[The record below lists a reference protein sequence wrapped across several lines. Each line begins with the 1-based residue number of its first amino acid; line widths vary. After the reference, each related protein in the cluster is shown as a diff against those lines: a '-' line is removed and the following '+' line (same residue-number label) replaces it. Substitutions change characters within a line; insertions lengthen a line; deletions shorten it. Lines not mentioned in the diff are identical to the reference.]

1 MSRPMWHLVSLTVFP
16 PPLRNTH
23 IWSTCS
29 ATNVKLVSRLKLSW
43 IYNTPLRNTQRCLDN
58 TWSCKEV
65 FNWLTVAV
73 YIAHWQMY
81 LEHLVHKYCTPFV
94 QGTICKH
101 IIGILWEMKTA
112 AIVWIWWAES
122 CSHHALLCYYA
133 LSKLSCALYLLQ
145 VTLNT
150 AGLVQVTS
158 LIEVHT
164 RDLITI
170 EVHTRDTQ
178 KPNCEFADRLLHVE
192 HEILHI
198 AYMQQVN
205 EYASW
210 YMWHL

>member
-1 MSRPMWHLVSLTVFP
+1 M
-16 PPLRNTH
+16 
-23 IWSTCS
+23 
-29 ATNVKLVSRLKLSW
+29 
-43 IYNTPLRNTQRCLDN
+43 
-58 TWSCKEV
+58 
-65 FNWLTVAV
+65 
-73 YIAHWQMY
+73 
-81 LEHLVHKYCTPFV
+81 
-94 QGTICKH
+94 
-101 IIGILWEMKTA
+101 
-112 AIVWIWWAES
+112 ES
-122 CSHHALLCYYA
+122 CSHHALLCYYT
-133 LSKLSCALYLLQ
+133 LSKLSRVLYLLQ

-158 LIEVHT
+158 LIEVHTRDLITIEVHTRDTAPITIEVYT

-210 YMWHL
+210 YM

>member
-81 LEHLVHKYCTPFV
+81 LVHLVHKYV
-94 QGTICKH
+94 LYTICSRYNMQTDNWYSVRDANCCH
-101 IIGILWEMKTA
+101 YMVSGIMQPPCSFMLLVNFLVLCTCCRLH
-112 AIVWIWWAES
+112 WI
-122 CSHHALLCYYA
+122 LL
-133 LSKLSCALYLLQ
+133 
-145 VTLNT
+145 
-150 AGLVQVTS
+150 
-158 LIEVHT
+158 
-164 RDLITI
+164 D
-170 EVHTRDTQ
+170 
-178 KPNCEFADRLLHVE
+178 
-192 HEILHI
+192 
-198 AYMQQVN
+198 
-205 EYASW
+205 W
-210 YMWHL
+210 YRSPP